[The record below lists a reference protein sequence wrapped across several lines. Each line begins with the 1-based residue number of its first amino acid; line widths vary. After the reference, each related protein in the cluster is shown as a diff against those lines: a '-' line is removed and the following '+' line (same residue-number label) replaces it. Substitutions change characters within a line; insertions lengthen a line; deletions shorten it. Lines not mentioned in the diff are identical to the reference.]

1 VPDARK
7 FYDAYVDLELA
18 TGINDR
24 HHSIMRW
31 LRRAGLGPRHRVL
44 EIGCGIGQL
53 TELLAKEVGD
63 GGSILAMDLSP
74 RSVEVAGQRLAGF
87 PYVELVAGDIL
98 ETEIEGT
105 FDVVVL
111 PDVIE
116 HIPIEGHGQLFARV
130 AASLKPTGFV
140 LLHYPNPHYLA
151 WCHEN
156 TPDALQVIDQP
167 IHADQLLAN
176 AYPSGLYLDFFQTY
190 PIWIREGDYAVA
202 VLRPSAGTGVF
213 TELPPGRLHR
223 MRAALRRLAR
233 RSR

>member
-1 VPDARK
+1 MSEARD
-7 FYDAYVDLELA
+7 FYDDYVDLELA

-31 LRRAGLGPRHRVL
+31 VRRAGLRPGHQVL

-53 TELLAKEVGD
+53 TELLAKVVGD
-63 GGSILAMDLSP
+63 GGSVLAMDLSP
-74 RSVEVAGQRLAGF
+74 RSVEVAGRRLTGF
-87 PYVELVAGDIL
+87 PNVRLVAGDVL

-116 HIPIEGHGQLFARV
+116 HIPIEGHRDLFARI
-130 AASLKPTGFV
+130 AGALRPNGFA

-151 WCHEN
+151 WCRDN
-156 TPDALQVIDQP
+156 APDDLQVIDQP

-176 AYPSGLYLDFFQTY
+176 AYPHGLYLDFFQTY

-202 VLRPSAGTGVF
+202 VLRSTAGTGVF
-213 TELPPGRLHR
+213 TELPPGRRARLG
-223 MRAALRRLAR
+223 AALRRLAR
-233 RSR
+233 RT